1 MSTEIEV
8 DDENSTSWY
17 AKGKTKE
24 VMTED
29 GNLWLYVG
37 GTNE

>member
-8 DDENSTSWY
+8 NDDSTSLY
-17 AKGKTKE
+17 TEGKTKE